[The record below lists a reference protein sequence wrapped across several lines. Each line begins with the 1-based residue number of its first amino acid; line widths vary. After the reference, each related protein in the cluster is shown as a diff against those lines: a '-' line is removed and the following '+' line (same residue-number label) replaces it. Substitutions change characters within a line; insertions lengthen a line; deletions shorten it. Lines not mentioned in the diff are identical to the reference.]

1 MSRYGLLIFTA
12 ALQTHHAFV
21 SVVVVGRRKSAPSP
35 LGVNGGGI
43 GDKHFQLEELE
54 DSEKSTTDIILN
66 SDYTVTVGRTDGPII
81 SSSHGTWSESESTDG
96 NQDKTF
102 FDMKLSRT
110 YVAGGDSKDDTG
122 IGEFEYTVERT
133 FKGEAM
139 LVGGS
144 LIAMEGVV
152 LDVDEIFGTREV
164 GFFNMIDTTEARI
177 EDSVQCER
185 EIK

>member
-1 MSRYGLLIFTA
+1 MRRYGLIIFTA

-21 SVVVVGRRKSAPSP
+21 SVVGRRKKSAPSP
-35 LGVNGGGI
+35 LGANGGGI

-66 SDYTVTVGRTDGPII
+66 NDYTVTVGRTDGPLL
-81 SSSHGTWSESESTDG
+81 SSCHGTWSESSESTDG

-110 YVAGGDSKDDTG
+110 YVAGGDSKDVTG

-133 FKGEAM
+133 FKGEAT

-164 GFFNMIDTTEARI
+164 GFFNMIDTTVARI
-177 EDSVQCER
+177 EDSVQ
-185 EIK
+185 

>member
-1 MSRYGLLIFTA
+1 MRRYGLLIFTA

-21 SVVVVGRRKSAPSP
+21 SVVVARRRLASSP
-35 LGVNGGGI
+35 LGANGGGI
-43 GDKHFQLEELE
+43 GGKHFQLEELE

-66 SDYTVTVGRTDGPII
+66 SDYTVTVGRTDGPLIT
-81 SSSHGTWSESESTDG
+81 SSYGSWSDSGD
-96 NQDKTF
+96 QDKTF

-110 YVAGGDSKDDTG
+110 YVAGGDSKDDTA
-122 IGEFEYTVERT
+122 IGDFEYTVERT
-133 FKGEAM
+133 FKGEAT

-177 EDSVQCER
+177 EDSVQ
-185 EIK
+185 

>member
-1 MSRYGLLIFTA
+1 MRRYGLLIFTA

-21 SVVVVGRRKSAPSP
+21 SVVGRRKSAPSSP

-66 SDYTVTVGRTDGPII
+66 SDYTVTVGKTDGPLL
-81 SSSHGTWSESESTDG
+81 SYSHGTWGESESTDG
-96 NQDKTF
+96 NQDRTIF
-102 FDMKLSRT
+102 GMKLSRT

-133 FKGEAM
+133 FKGEAT

-177 EDSVQCER
+177 EDSVQ
-185 EIK
+185 